1 MKEVDDTP
9 LLNSNLIALGFVK
22 CPCCHYIVNVTL
34 TEVE

>member
-9 LLNSNLIALGFVK
+9 LLKKYSNLIK